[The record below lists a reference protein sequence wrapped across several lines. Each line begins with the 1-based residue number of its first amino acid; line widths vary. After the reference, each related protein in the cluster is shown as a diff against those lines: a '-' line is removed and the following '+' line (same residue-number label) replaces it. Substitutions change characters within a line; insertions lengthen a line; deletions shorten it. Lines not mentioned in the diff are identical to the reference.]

1 MWATTW
7 AFTLFEREAK
17 VSGLQVTSVL
27 AWKIYRVKD
36 QRHDSNKFTPVERE
50 LLIFFEI
57 YGQFYGQKLNL
68 V

>member
-1 MWATTW
+1 MKATT
-7 AFTLFEREAK
+7 FL
-17 VSGLQVTSVL
+17 
-27 AWKIYRVKD
+27 
-36 QRHDSNKFTPVERE
+36 ERE

>member
-1 MWATTW
+1 MVIQLKAATP
-7 AFTLFEREAK
+7 FPISRGK
-17 VSGLQVTSVL
+17 PI
-27 AWKIYRVKD
+27 K
-36 QRHDSNKFTPVERE
+36 RHDSNKFTPVERE